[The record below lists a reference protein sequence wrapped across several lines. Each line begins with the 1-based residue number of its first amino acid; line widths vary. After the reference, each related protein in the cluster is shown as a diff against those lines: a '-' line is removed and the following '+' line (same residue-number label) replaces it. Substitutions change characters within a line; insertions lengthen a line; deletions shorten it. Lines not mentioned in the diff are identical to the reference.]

1 MNPRVQLNTLVHDLE
16 IQNVIIIDASSN
28 GSPAAHTEL
37 FHRGFRI
44 ISANKNPLSG
54 ENFAVASQMLSSQKY
69 GGEATVMAGQ

>member
-1 MNPRVQLNTLVHDLE
+1 MDPRVQLNTLVHELGIE
-16 IQNVIIIDASSN
+16 NVIIIDASSN
-28 GSPAAHTEL
+28 GSPEAHTEL

-54 ENFAVASQMLSSQKY
+54 ESFAVASQMLNSKKY